1 MTAPSQ
7 VLKIRRPDDWHLHF
21 RDGDMLKTVV
31 PYTSE
36 IYGRAIVMP
45 NLAPPVTTV
54 DAAIAYRQRILDAVP
69 AGHDFTPLMT
79 CYLTDTLDPNE
90 LERGFNEGVF
100 TAAKL
105 YPANA
110 TTNSTHGVTSI
121 DAIMPV
127 LERMEKL
134 GMPLL
139 VHGEVTHADIDI
151 FDREA
156 RFIET
161 VMEPLRQRLTSL
173 KVVFEHITTKDA
185 AEYVRD
191 GNELL
196 AATITPQ
203 HLMFNRNHMLVG
215 GIRPHLYCLPILK
228 RNVHQQALREL
239 VASGFTRAFLGTDSA
254 PHARHRKESSC
265 GCAGC
270 FNAPTALGSYATVFE
285 EMNALDHFEAFCSL
299 NGPQFYGLPVNETFI
314 ELERMEHLV
323 PESIALEDDTLVPFL
338 GGETVRWSVN
348 CINKQ
353 YIPQGATMRIEV
365 TIAKTSPLPAGAIDA
380 LAGELS
386 RRIQHHFPDNEGN
399 VTVRYAGAN
408 NLSVIGATKEDKER
422 ISEILQETW
431 ESADDWFINE

>member
-7 VLKIRRPDDWHLHF
+7 VLKIRRPDDWHLHL

-54 DAAIAYRQRILDAVP
+54 EAAVAYRQRILDAVP

-79 CYLTDTLDPNE
+79 CYLTDSLDPNE

-110 TTNSTHGVTSI
+110 TTNSSHGVTSI

-127 LERMEKL
+127 LERMEKI

-156 RFIET
+156 RFIES
-161 VMEPLRQRLTSL
+161 VMEPLRQRLTAL

-185 AEYVRD
+185 ADYVRD
-191 GNELL
+191 GNERL

-215 GIRPHLYCLPILK
+215 GVRPHLFCLPILK
-228 RNVHQQALREL
+228 RNVHQEALRQA
-239 VASGFTRAFLGTDSA
+239 VAGGCKRFFLGTDSA

-265 GCAGC
+265 GCAGV
-270 FNAPTALGSYATVFE
+270 FNAPTALAAYATVFE
-285 EMNALDHFEAFCSL
+285 ELNALEHFEAFCSL
-299 NGPQFYGLPVNETFI
+299 NGPAFYGLPVNDGFI
-314 ELERMEHLV
+314 ELTRQEV
-323 PESIALEDDTLVPFL
+323 ITPEIINGAEDILVPFL
-338 GGETVRWSVN
+338 AGTDARWDVKI
-348 CINKQ
+348 C
-353 YIPQGATMRIEV
+353 R
-365 TIAKTSPLPAGAIDA
+365 
-380 LAGELS
+380 
-386 RRIQHHFPDNEGN
+386 
-399 VTVRYAGAN
+399 
-408 NLSVIGATKEDKER
+408 
-422 ISEILQETW
+422 
-431 ESADDWFINE
+431 

>member
-1 MTAPSQ
+1 MTVSSQ
-7 VLKIRRPDDWHLHF
+7 ELTIRRPDDWHVHL
-21 RDGDMLKTVV
+21 RDGEMLNIVV

-36 IYGRAIVMP
+36 TYGRAIVMP

-54 DAAIAYRQRILDAVP
+54 DAARAYRQRILDAVP
-69 AGHDFTPLMT
+69 AGHSFEPLMT

-110 TTNSTHGVTSI
+110 TTNSSHGVTSI

-127 LERMEKL
+127 LERMEKI

-161 VMEPLRQRLTSL
+161 VMAPLRQRLTQL

-185 AEYVRD
+185 AQYVAD
-191 GNELL
+191 GNDLL

-215 GIRPHLYCLPILK
+215 GVRPHLYCLPILK
-228 RNVHQQALREL
+228 RSVHQQALREL
-239 VASGFTRAFLGTDSA
+239 VASGCDRVFLGTDSA
-254 PHARHRKESSC
+254 PHARHKKETSC

-270 FNAPTALGSYATVFE
+270 FNAPSALGAYATVFE
-285 EMNALDHFEAFCSL
+285 EMNALHHFEGFCSL
-299 NGPQFYGLPVNETFI
+299 NGPRFYGLPVNEAQIT
-314 ELERMEHLV
+314 LV
-323 PESIALEDDTLVPFL
+323 KQDQTIARSIALSDDNLIPFL
-338 GGETVRWSVN
+338 AGETVRWSV
-348 CINKQ
+348 
-353 YIPQGATMRIEV
+353 
-365 TIAKTSPLPAGAIDA
+365 
-380 LAGELS
+380 
-386 RRIQHHFPDNEGN
+386 RR
-399 VTVRYAGAN
+399 
-408 NLSVIGATKEDKER
+408 
-422 ISEILQETW
+422 
-431 ESADDWFINE
+431 

>member
-7 VLKIRRPDDWHLHF
+7 VLKIRRPDDWHLHL

-54 DAAIAYRQRILDAVP
+54 EAAVAYRQRILDAVP
-69 AGHDFTPLMT
+69 AGHNFTPLMT
-79 CYLTDTLDPNE
+79 CYLTDSLDPNE

-110 TTNSTHGVTSI
+110 TTNSSHGVTSI

-127 LERMEKL
+127 LERMEKI

-156 RFIET
+156 RFIES
-161 VMEPLRQRLTSL
+161 VMEPLRQRLTAL

-185 AEYVRD
+185 ADYVRD
-191 GNELL
+191 GNERL

-215 GIRPHLYCLPILK
+215 GVRPHLYCLPILK
-228 RNVHQQALREL
+228 RNIHQQALREL
-239 VASGFTRAFLGTDSA
+239 VASGFNRKYSSVRIL
-254 PHARHRKESSC
+254 RHMH
-265 GCAGC
+265 
-270 FNAPTALGSYATVFE
+270 V
-285 EMNALDHFEAFCSL
+285 
-299 NGPQFYGLPVNETFI
+299 
-314 ELERMEHLV
+314 
-323 PESIALEDDTLVPFL
+323 
-338 GGETVRWSVN
+338 
-348 CINKQ
+348 
-353 YIPQGATMRIEV
+353 
-365 TIAKTSPLPAGAIDA
+365 IAKRAVAAARAASTPQPRWAVTLPS
-380 LAGELS
+380 LK
-386 RRIQHHFPDNEGN
+386 R
-399 VTVRYAGAN
+399 
-408 NLSVIGATKEDKER
+408 
-422 ISEILQETW
+422 
-431 ESADDWFINE
+431 

>member
-1 MTAPSQ
+1 MTAQPQ
-7 VLKIRRPDDWHLHF
+7 VLKIRRPDDWHVHL

-36 IYGRAIVMP
+36 TYGRAIVMP

-54 DAAIAYRQRILDAVP
+54 EAAIAYRQRILAAVP

-79 CYLTDTLDPNE
+79 CYLTDSLDPNE
-90 LERGFNEGVF
+90 VERGFREGVF

-110 TTNSTHGVTSI
+110 TTNSSHGVTSI

-127 LERMEKL
+127 LERMQML

-139 VHGEVTHADIDI
+139 VHGEVTHAEIDI

-161 VMEPLRQRLTSL
+161 VMEPLRQRLPAL

-185 AEYVRD
+185 ADYVRE

-215 GIRPHLYCLPILK
+215 GVRPHLYCLPILK

-239 VASGFTRAFLGTDSA
+239 VASGFDRAFLGTDSA
-254 PHARHRKESSC
+254 PHARLRKETSC

-270 FNAPTALGSYATVFE
+270 FNAPSALASYATVFE
-285 EMNALDHFEAFCSL
+285 EMNALAHLEAFCSL
-299 NGPQFYGLPVNETFI
+299 NGPRFYGLPVNEGYV
-314 ELERMEHLV
+314 ELVREEEQV
-323 PESIALEDDTLVPFL
+323 PESIALSDDTLIPF
-338 GGETVRWSVN
+338 
-348 CINKQ
+348 
-353 YIPQGATMRIEV
+353 
-365 TIAKTSPLPAGAIDA
+365 
-380 LAGELS
+380 LAGECVNWRI
-386 RRIQHHFPDNEGN
+386 RR
-399 VTVRYAGAN
+399 
-408 NLSVIGATKEDKER
+408 
-422 ISEILQETW
+422 
-431 ESADDWFINE
+431 